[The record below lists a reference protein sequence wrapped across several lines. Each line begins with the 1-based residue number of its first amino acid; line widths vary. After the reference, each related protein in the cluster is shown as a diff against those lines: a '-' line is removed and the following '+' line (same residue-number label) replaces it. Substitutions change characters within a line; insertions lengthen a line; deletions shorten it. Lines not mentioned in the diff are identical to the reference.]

1 MLFSE
6 LTGKVIIDID
16 SGGVIG
22 SVSDADLLIDEI
34 TGKIDSLLLPPM
46 RGFPREIISDGAV
59 VISWDDVVRIG
70 DEVIMISKE
79 PLYRNNK

>member
-22 SVSDADLLIDEI
+22 SVGDVDLMVDEE
-34 TGKIDSLLLPPM
+34 TGKIESLLLPPM
-46 RGFPREIISDGAV
+46 RSFPREIVSEGAA
-59 VISWDDVVRIG
+59 VIAWDDVVKIG

-79 PLYRNNK
+79 PFYRNSK

>member
-22 SVSDADLLIDEI
+22 SVGDVDLMVDEEEEMEQEMQI
-34 TGKIDSLLLPPM
+34 AYLQKLVES
-46 RGFPREIISDGAV
+46 
-59 VISWDDVVRIG
+59 
-70 DEVIMISKE
+70 
-79 PLYRNNK
+79 